1 MNIFQLILKQ
11 MRQRALSS
19 WLTILS
25 VLFGVMLATS
35 VFVVHRTAGQVF
47 QQEDYGFSAI
57 VGPRGSRLALV
68 LNSVYDIDQAQG
80 TIQWNVYEDLFRTPN
95 DRFASWAIPFAVG
108 DTWKGRRIMGTSG
121 LIVDRPEIASMAE
134 LLKQQGRELRD
145 LARSP
150 ASPESAEALEN
161 RIQQVAD
168 LTLQRFVELDD
179 LQTNAGEL
187 DFTIFD
193 HLESIRE
200 DYERAISGLTQ
211 TGTAQ
216 RLLGVAAAQ
225 TVGERL
231 MTLGNSVKPFEVG
244 YGRKLTIAEGRAFHS
259 MKFEGVLGAKVAR
272 ELGMKIGDEFQLE
285 HGGSAEDV
293 HAEVWKVVGILA
305 PTGTSFDDTIYI
317 PLISSWAVPEH
328 EHFMELAAEI
338 AGTPDMDAPI
348 TKDSTTV
355 RSGASPQPNASPK
368 PGNAPMLPGGRVV
381 PNLPAPDNTPRNTNA
396 TPTSPLASASNA
408 PVEPKSADEHDH
420 HHHEHAF
427 MLRPDGTIKLDLERE
442 KWRVSGIFVGTP
454 GFYQYGNLRF
464 NIEQKGLAMAVS
476 PAQEMR
482 AFFMKFLEPG
492 TRVLSGIAILVSVLA
507 AITILV
513 SIYNSVVARRRD
525 IAILRA
531 LGATRN
537 RVLSLITLE
546 AVLIGLVGGLLG
558 LLGGYAMVSIGIS
571 LFGDERLPIRGLNV
585 GWFEW
590 AYLAGVVILA
600 ALAGLVPALAA
611 YRVSVADNL
620 ASE

>member
-1 MNIFQLILKQ
+1 
-11 MRQRALSS
+11 
-19 WLTILS
+19 
-25 VLFGVMLATS
+25 
-35 VFVVHRTAGQVF
+35 
-47 QQEDYGFSAI
+47 
-57 VGPRGSRLALV
+57 
-68 LNSVYDIDQAQG
+68 
-80 TIQWNVYEDLFRTPN
+80 
-95 DRFASWAIPFAVG
+95 
-108 DTWKGRRIMGTSG
+108 MGTSG
-121 LIVDRPEIASMAE
+121 LIVDRPEITQMAD
-134 LLKQQGRELRD
+134 LLKEQGRELRD

-150 ASPESAEALEN
+150 ASTESADQLQN
-161 RIQQVAD
+161 RIKQVAD
-168 LTLQRFVELDD
+168 LTLTRFVELDD
-179 LQTNAGEL
+179 LQSRAGEL
-187 DFTIFD
+187 DFTILD

-211 TGTAQ
+211 TSTAQ

-231 MTLGNSVKPFEVG
+231 MTLGNSVRPFEVG
-244 YGRKLTIAEGRAFHS
+244 RGQRLTLAEGRAFHS

-272 ELGMKIGDEFQLE
+272 ELDMKIGDEFQLE
-285 HGGSAEDV
+285 HGGNTEDV

-348 TKDSTTV
+348 ST
-355 RSGASPQPNASPK
+355 RQPASRANASPQRDSP
-368 PGNAPMLPGGRVV
+368 PALSGGRVV
-381 PNLPAPDNTPRNTNA
+381 PNLPAATNEAESRSA
-396 TPTSPLASASNA
+396 TASESEASGEA
-408 PVEPKSADEHDH
+408 KSADGHDH
-420 HHHEHAF
+420 HDHEHAF
-427 MLRPDGTIKLDLERE
+427 TLRPDGTIKLDLERE
-442 KWRVSGIFVGTP
+442 KWRISGIFVGTP

-464 NIEQKGLAMAVS
+464 NIEQKGIAMAVS

-482 AFFMKFLEPG
+482 AFFIKFLEPG
-492 TRVLSGIAILVSVLA
+492 TKALSIIAILVSVLA

-546 AVLIGLVGGLLG
+546 AIVIGFVGGMLG
-558 LLGGYAMVSIGIS
+558 LLGGYAMVSIGLA
-571 LFGDERLPIRGLNV
+571 LFGDDRLPIRGLNV

-590 AYLAGVVILA
+590 AYLVGVVVLA